1 MGVIVEESEVRMALT
16 TEPIGKGL
24 WQWVVVYASAEEI
37 VRVDRSQVDFPTVA
51 EALAAGQTVIHQIR
65 TSGSTSPQPR
75 H

>member
-1 MGVIVEESEVRMALT
+1 VDESEIRMALT

-51 EALAAGQTVIHQIR
+51 AALAAGQTVIHQIR
-65 TSGSTSPQPR
+65 MSGSTLLPPR